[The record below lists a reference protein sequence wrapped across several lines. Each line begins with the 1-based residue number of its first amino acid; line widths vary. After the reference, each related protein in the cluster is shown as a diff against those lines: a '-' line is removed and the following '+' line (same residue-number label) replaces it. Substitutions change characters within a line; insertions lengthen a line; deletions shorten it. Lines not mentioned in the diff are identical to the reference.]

1 LDDVMSELDQDRR
14 AALTGLIQQ
23 DIQTFVTTT
32 NTGYFEPGL
41 LESAD
46 VVTTGGDA

>member
-1 LDDVMSELDQDRR
+1 MSELDQDRR

-32 NTGYFEPGL
+32 NTGYFDPELLDQATVLKVGL
-41 LESAD
+41 GS
-46 VVTTGGDA
+46 